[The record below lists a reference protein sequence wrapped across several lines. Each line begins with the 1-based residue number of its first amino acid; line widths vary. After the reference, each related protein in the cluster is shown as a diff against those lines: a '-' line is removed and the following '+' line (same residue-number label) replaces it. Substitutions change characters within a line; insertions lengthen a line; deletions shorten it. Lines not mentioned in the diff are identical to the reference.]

1 MNTEAGAVAVMF
13 IHQVAPKKSQK
24 RQFRGE
30 ETEDLWGMIEDLPGM
45 FQQISNYEYV
55 VYHFREV
62 LVCSKLKLLN

>member
-30 ETEDLWGMIEDLPGM
+30 ETEDLWGMIEDVPGM
-45 FQQISNYEYV
+45 FKQISNYE
-55 VYHFREV
+55 HV
-62 LVCSKLKLLN
+62 LISYY